1 MKHLLIPYCF
11 SSVDHYLFQPNG
23 YLWGLCLWKKCW
35 RVLWDEVVRR
45 DSNILF
51 NGNVT
56 EISPS
61 LHLAQGTERVGCGT
75 TGTCALP
82 TCPQSAYSEESVK
95 YFFLLTL
102 SESFSFLLNNDAGCW
117 DRREFFIFFSPRL
130 WYTWI
135 AQGRRSRCDSSFH
148 TAYPCG
154 HLLVMQSK
162 WAFQHPFFL
171 KCWTEWLPHADRAS
185 NKFLCGSDSL

>member
-1 MKHLLIPYCF
+1 M
-11 SSVDHYLFQPNG
+11 
-23 YLWGLCLWKKCW
+23 
-35 RVLWDEVVRR
+35 VRR

-117 DRREFFIFFSPRL
+117 DRREFFIFFPL
-130 WYTWI
+130 
-135 AQGRRSRCDSSFH
+135 DSDTHELHRAEGADAIVLSIQLIRV
-148 TAYPCG
+148 AI
-154 HLLVMQSK
+154 
-162 WAFQHPFFL
+162 
-171 KCWTEWLPHADRAS
+171 CW
-185 NKFLCGSDSL
+185 